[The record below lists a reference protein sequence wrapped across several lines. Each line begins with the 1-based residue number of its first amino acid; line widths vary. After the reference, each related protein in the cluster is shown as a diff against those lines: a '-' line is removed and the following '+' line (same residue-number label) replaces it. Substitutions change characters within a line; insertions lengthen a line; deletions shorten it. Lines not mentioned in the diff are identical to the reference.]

1 MITTHGVMLRGGD
14 AARQIVLRPLADEH
28 LPWLYKWNADPEVLY
43 YTEGGTAEEELSYP
57 PRWCA
62 RFMAA
67 YRTAP
72 SAFWWNAMARSSAN
86 AGCRR

>member
-1 MITTHGVMLRGGD
+1 MSWIRTHGVTVRGGD

-57 PRWCA
+57 PEVVRQI
-62 RFMAA
+62 
-67 YRTAP
+67 YGGV
-72 SAFWWNAMARSSAN
+72 SHNAFCFLVECTGAVI
-86 AGCRR
+86 C